1 MQVYSHSFLGMNTRF
16 VIVIPGL
23 NQEDGRNISQKIEE
37 IVAAWENR
45 LSRFLPD
52 NELNAINKSAA
63 RIGIGVSD
71 EMRDVLNYCDTYFKR
86 TGGLFD
92 PTYSSVYDALKKEAN
107 LPQSEIERLHNSCGW
122 NHVEWNKSSATIRFN
137 SPNIKIDFG
146 GIGKGIALKEVAL
159 FLKTNGLASAFLSFG
174 ESSIAGIGKHP
185 FGEAWSVSIGQT
197 NGNANAV
204 KSLLLC
210 DEFISVSGL
219 QKTENKEIPHIYN
232 PIKKCLVNRA
242 ESVMVKSACPVE
254 AEVLSTSVYIS
265 SAPERDNLIK
275 SFPNN
280 KIEIY

>member
-1 MQVYSHSFLGMNTRF
+1 MQVYSHSFFGMNTRF
-16 VIVIPGL
+16 VIVVPGL
-23 NQEDGRNISQKIEE
+23 NQEDGRNISQEIED
-37 IVAAWENR
+37 IVTAWENR

-52 NELNAINKSAA
+52 NELNAINKNASST
-63 RIGIGVSD
+63 GIGVSD
-71 EMRDVLNYCDTYFKR
+71 EMSAVLNYCDTYFKR

-122 NHVEWNKSSATIRFN
+122 NGVEWNKSAATIRFN
-137 SPNIKIDFG
+137 SPNVKIDFG
-146 GIGKGIALKEVAL
+146 GIGKGIALKEAAL
-159 FLKTNGLASAFLSFG
+159 FLKTNGITSAFLSFG

-185 FGEAWSVSIGQT
+185 FGDAWSVSIGQS
-197 NGNANAV
+197 NGNANAA

-219 QKTENKEIPHIYN
+219 QKAEKKDVPHIYN
-232 PIKKCLVNRA
+232 PIKKDLVNKA
-242 ESVMVKSACPVE
+242 ESVMVKSNCPVE

-265 SAPERDNLIK
+265 SAPEREKLAEV
-275 SFPNN
+275 FPNN

>member
-1 MQVYSHSFLGMNTRF
+1 MQVYSHSFFGMNTRF
-16 VIVIPGL
+16 VIVVPGL
-23 NQEDGRNISQKIEE
+23 NQEDGQNISQEIED

-52 NELNAINKSAA
+52 NELNAINKNAA
-63 RIGIGVSD
+63 STEIGVSD
-71 EMRDVLNYCDTYFKR
+71 EMSAVLNYCDTYFKR
-86 TGGLFD
+86 TSGLFD

-122 NHVEWNKSSATIRFN
+122 NRVEWNKSAATIRFN
-137 SPNIKIDFG
+137 SPNVKIDFG
-146 GIGKGIALKEVAL
+146 GIGKGIALKEAAL
-159 FLKTNGLASAFLSFG
+159 FLKTNGITSAFLSFG

-185 FGEAWSVSIGQT
+185 FGDAWSVGIGQS
-197 NGNANAV
+197 NGNAA

-219 QKTENKEIPHIYN
+219 QKAENKDIPHIYN
-232 PIKKCLVNRA
+232 PIRKYLVNKA
-242 ESVMVKSACPVE
+242 ESVMVKSNCPVE

-265 SAPERDNLIK
+265 SASGREKLAEV
-275 SFPNN
+275 FPNN